1 MHVFGM
7 WDETGVPRKKPTQ
20 ARTERTCKLH
30 KANPGPQNSQAVTS
44 ILTRAWTWTWI
55 QCNIMLLPTKSD
67 RIITDLPKCF
77 SPKAALQTKE
87 VFHTQV
93 QAACQTHREDA
104 VRFCTGAF
112 DKNYKATI
120 GVDFDMERF
129 QVLGVPFSLQL
140 WDTAGQ
146 ERFKCIASTYY
157 RGAQAIIVVFDL
169 SRGSS
174 LVHARQWLE
183 DALKENDPSGV
194 LLFLVG
200 TKKDLS
206 SPEELAQVEQGAV
219 RMSEE
224 LRAEYWAVSAKSGVA
239 HSSSYVKNGYI
250 YTLRHMDNIQTNKH
264 DSVST
269 TGDGVR
275 DFFFRVASLTFEAN
289 VLSELEK
296 QHGNTADI
304 ISESPLHFID
314 DLTEICA
321 RSHVQ
326 MTTICLECR
335 LLVGTF
341 LFSTA
346 ITM

>member
-104 VRFCTGAF
+104 VSFNVAKVIVVGDVSVGKTCLVSRFCTGAF

-206 SPEELAQVEQGAV
+206 VVSRGAGSGGTGSRSNVRGTQGRVLGCVGKVGRWCERFLLPRGLFDLRGQRSVRAGKTTREHRRHHQDLGQAGGRAQAGQEEV
-219 RMSEE
+219 
-224 LRAEYWAVSAKSGVA
+224 
-239 HSSSYVKNGYI
+239 
-250 YTLRHMDNIQTNKH
+250 
-264 DSVST
+264 
-269 TGDGVR
+269 
-275 DFFFRVASLTFEAN
+275 
-289 VLSELEK
+289 
-296 QHGNTADI
+296 
-304 ISESPLHFID
+304 
-314 DLTEICA
+314 
-321 RSHVQ
+321 
-326 MTTICLECR
+326 R
-335 LLVGTF
+335 LL
-341 LFSTA
+341 L
-346 ITM
+346 M

>member
-1 MHVFGM
+1 
-7 WDETGVPRKKPTQ
+7 
-20 ARTERTCKLH
+20 
-30 KANPGPQNSQAVTS
+30 
-44 ILTRAWTWTWI
+44 
-55 QCNIMLLPTKSD
+55 MLLPTKSD
-67 RIITDLPKCF
+67 RIITHLPKCF

-104 VRFCTGAF
+104 VSFNVAKVIVVGDVSVGKTCLVSRFCTGAF

-183 DALKENDPSGV
+183 DAMKENDPSGV

-206 SPEELAQVEQGAV
+206 SPEELAQVEQGAI

-224 LRAEYWAVSAKSGVA
+224 LGAEYWAVSAKS
-239 HSSSYVKNGYI
+239 
-250 YTLRHMDNIQTNKH
+250 
-264 DSVST
+264 
-269 TGDGVR
+269 GDGVR

-304 ISESPLHFID
+304 IKISGRPEDERKQAKRKSD
-314 DLTEICA
+314 C
-321 RSHVQ
+321 
-326 MTTICLECR
+326 C
-335 LLVGTF
+335 
-341 LFSTA
+341 
-346 ITM
+346 